1 MTFSKLM
8 LTATLTTSLLWVGC
22 QKDNNAV
29 SFPIDNNNSYD
40 YAPLTEGNSFLYQ
53 FATKNLTT
61 GEWSVTEL
69 QTDVNNKETFQSQQW
84 NVVSHSMNQNLRGE
98 MPVELSH
105 CDGFVLRKLLKTYN
119 AQGVSIKNYEIPML
133 QYPIAKGKTWKSQD
147 FVTQVNNQR
156 ALVYTMFAVRN
167 TGLMRKVNG
176 LLFTDVIHVDE
187 EAAVEMNGV
196 AETIP
201 VSRYYDKKV
210 GLIEAI
216 TFGEHPVTHEQDTMS
231 IQRLVGYKIK

>member
-8 LTATLTTSLLWVGC
+8 LTATLTASLLFVGC
-22 QKDNNAV
+22 QKDNTAV
-29 SFPIDNNNSYD
+29 SFPIDNNATYD
-40 YAPLTEGNSFLYQ
+40 YAPIAEGNSFLYQ

-61 GEWSVTEL
+61 GEWSVTEM
-69 QTDVNNKETFQSQQW
+69 QTEVSNKETFQQQQW

-98 MPVELSH
+98 ALNELSH
-105 CDGFVLRKLLKTYN
+105 CDGYVLKKLLKTYN

-133 QYPIAKGKTWKSQD
+133 QYPIAKGKTWKSKD
-147 FVTQVNNQR
+147 FVTQINNNK

-187 EAAVEMNGV
+187 EAAVEINGV

-210 GLIEAI
+210 GLLEAI
-216 TFGEHPVTHEQDTMS
+216 TFGEHPVTHEQDTVS
-231 IQRLVGYKIK
+231 IQRLLGYKVR

>member
-1 MTFSKLM
+1 MTFSKSILTTT
-8 LTATLTTSLLWVGC
+8 LTATLLWMGC
-22 QKDNNAV
+22 QKNNSV
-29 SFPIDNNNSYD
+29 TTTPTVIDTSYD
-40 YAPLTEGNSFLYQ
+40 YAPLTEGNSFIYQ

-61 GEWSVTEL
+61 GEWKVTEMR
-69 QTDVNNKETFQSQQW
+69 TDVTSKETFQKQQW
-84 NVVSHSMNQNLRGE
+84 NVVSHSMNQNLRAE
-98 MPVELSH
+98 ILNELSH
-105 CDGFVLRKLLKTYN
+105 CDGYVLKKLLKTYN

-147 FVTQVNNQR
+147 FVTQVNSDR

-176 LLFTDVIHVDE
+176 MLFTDVIHVDE
-187 EAAVEMNGV
+187 EAAVEINGI

-231 IQRLVGYKIK
+231 IQRLVGYKIN